1 MRHNLDY
8 HLPSLRSTSH
18 SGARRRNLLRATAAK
33 ETTPYM
39 VWLTLASLVIML
51 LTILY
56 YLFQ

>member
-1 MRHNLDY
+1 MKHNLDY
-8 HLPSLRSTSH
+8 HLPTLRSPSH
-18 SGARRRNLLRATAAK
+18 RGARRRNLLRATAAK

-39 VWLTLASLVIML
+39 LMLTLASLVIML